1 METLLLVIATIVSAA
16 ITVQFALW
24 LWGKR
29 GYSECDWKEL
39 LGLSVYR
46 DIPKGAP
53 GEDNYAVQF
62 VIRKVLVFFL
72 LLFVGASVLT
82 IQLLVT
88 AFHHFVA

>member
-39 LGLSVYR
+39 LGLPVYR

-53 GEDNYAVQF
+53 GEDNYIVQF

-82 IQLLVT
+82 IQLMVA

>member
-29 GYSECDWKEL
+29 GYSECDWKDL
-39 LGLSVYR
+39 LGLPVYR
-46 DIPKGAP
+46 DMPKGAP
-53 GEDNYAVQF
+53 GEDNYVVQF

-72 LLFVGASVLT
+72 LLFAGASVLT
-82 IQLLVT
+82 IQLLVA

>member
-39 LGLSVYR
+39 LGLPVYR

-53 GEDNYAVQF
+53 GEDNYIVQF

-82 IQLLVT
+82 IQLLVA